1 LSYICNYIA
10 ITTLFQKHTTMKKYF
25 SYLALGLILTF
36 ASCDDKEDIPIV
48 PDLEAPVIAF
58 AEGRDGFR
66 PANNEVRRSTTD
78 HMHVR
83 FSVTDESGIG
93 QVLVDIHNTFDGH
106 THARLKNDFEA
117 MNVKD
122 IYSPDASNP
131 VLRFPEGATF
141 LNVDNTATDIYWE
154 GPTSRVEGNILAGPY
169 DIIVSAVDINGNQ
182 TSFADGSNY
191 LATFFIERAYAPVV
205 EVTNLEDDEI
215 EGEAGEA
222 LEVVG
227 KIAKGDHE
235 LSSEIKF
242 LWIRLAEEHEHNH
255 TASAMARVKDEVF
268 YEKMWGESTWRQGMS
283 GPALPNTSELLL
295 EEVLSGEN
303 AIILP
308 SGEDHLDLIIWVED
322 VNGNVTQKT
331 YEVHID

>member
-1 LSYICNYIA
+1 MKNYLSV
-10 ITTLFQKHTTMKKYF
+10 
-25 SYLALGLILTF
+25 LAMGLILVH
-36 ASCDDKEDIPIV
+36 ASCTDSDDPAV
-48 PDLEAPVIAF
+48 VDLEAPVIAF

-78 HMHVR
+78 HFHLR
-83 FSVTDESGIG
+83 FSVSDASGIG
-93 QVLVDIHNTFDGH
+93 QVLVDVHNSFDGH
-106 THARLKNDFEA
+106 SHARMLNNFEA

-131 VLRFPEGATF
+131 AFRFPQGATF
-141 LNVDNTATDIYWE
+141 LNVDNTSTDIYWE

-169 DIIVSAVDINGNQ
+169 DIIISAVDVNGNQ
-182 TSFADGSNY
+182 TGFADGSNY

-222 LEVVG
+222 LEVIG
-227 KIAKGDHE
+227 SIAKGDHN
-235 LSSEIKF
+235 LSSDIKF
-242 LWIRLAEEHEHNH
+242 VWIRLEEEHDHNH
-255 TASAMARVKDEVF
+255 SAMARVKDEVF
-268 YEKMWGESTWRQGMS
+268 YERMWGSSTWRQGMS
-283 GPALPNTSELLL
+283 GAALPDTGLLRFEDIL
-295 EEVLSGEN
+295 QGED

-308 SGEDHLDLIIWVED
+308 SGEDHLDLVVWVED